1 MSAVTIQQMADRI
14 AGMMEQKLRIGGKDL
29 PTKLRKGKRL
39 LPRKV
44 RQAAQDLAD
53 AAERAKNPKLLV
65 QIDMGKVASDYDLCS
80 QHLASVSARGGAKAL
95 LIHIGTTLAFGLLIA
110 AAIWL
115 FIQRANGAI

>member
-14 AGMMEQKLRIGGKDL
+14 AGMMGQKLRIPGKDL

-44 RQAAQDLAD
+44 RQAAQDLAN

-65 QIDMGKVASDYDLCS
+65 HIDMGKVASDYDLCS
-80 QHLASVSARGGAKAL
+80 QHLASVTVRGGTKAL

-110 AAIWL
+110 GAIWL
-115 FIQRANGAI
+115 FIQRVKGAI